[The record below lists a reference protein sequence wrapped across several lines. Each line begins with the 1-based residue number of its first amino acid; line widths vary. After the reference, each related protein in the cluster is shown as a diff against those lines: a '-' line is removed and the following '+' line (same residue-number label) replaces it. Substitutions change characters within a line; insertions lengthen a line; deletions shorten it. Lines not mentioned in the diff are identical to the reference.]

1 VKWRTLNQRPYGA
14 WGIYKEIAMEMFV
27 AWLSGVLAGFAVA
40 LFFTSK
46 EDRSE

>member
-1 VKWRTLNQRPYGA
+1 
-14 WGIYKEIAMEMFV
+14 MEMFV